1 MSPSE
6 LIKYQVSILMFI
18 IIAKDFELLGAQTIT
33 CANSRVHAHFGAY
46 LQRLAV
52 YGNR

>member
-18 IIAKDFELLGAQTIT
+18 IIAKDFELLGAQT
-33 CANSRVHAHFGAY
+33 CANSRAHAHFGAY